1 MRILKSLVVVF
12 LIFVSFSI
20 VLAEDSKKEEAKSE
34 DDKVTGS
41 ISLGSFSRYIFRGY
55 ELSSDSVVFQPSVT
69 VSFKGFSLNYWGNID
84 SKENP
89 TQNFI
94 PDRPRKKSFNE
105 SDLTL
110 SYTYSVGQLSLTG
123 GYIYYATKYADET
136 EELLLSASYDIISKP
151 TLSIFRDITAYP
163 GTYFNL
169 SFSHSF
175 AIFKEITLDLG
186 ASFGYLVGSSEYWHT
201 YESSTGDYTGKRYK
215 ALHDGKIQVGFT
227 VPIAKNLTVQPILQ
241 YWYPLSSKAKRVI
254 DGNSYNPNGY
264 LDDTWVGGISINYN
278 F

>member
-94 PDRPRKKSFNE
+94 PDRPGKKSFNE

-186 ASFGYLVGSSEYWHT
+186 ASFGYLVGSSEYWRT